1 MAILFG
7 TFGAED
13 RDRNRPTLRD
23 IITLDARGHIVAQPD
38 RFGALDKAA
47 FRARFHQREAAT
59 ALPQKIR
66 STRSVG
72 QQRAGAGHEHEAWL
86 METGRGGPGP
96 DADDIAQRARH
107 LRGWKQ

>member
-23 IITLDARGHIVAQPD
+23 IITLDARGHIVTQPD
-38 RFGALDKAA
+38 RFGALDKTT

-72 QQRAGAGHEHEAWL
+72 QERAGTRHEDETWL
-86 METGRGGPGP
+86 MEAGRGGLGP

-107 LRGWKQ
+107 LCAWK